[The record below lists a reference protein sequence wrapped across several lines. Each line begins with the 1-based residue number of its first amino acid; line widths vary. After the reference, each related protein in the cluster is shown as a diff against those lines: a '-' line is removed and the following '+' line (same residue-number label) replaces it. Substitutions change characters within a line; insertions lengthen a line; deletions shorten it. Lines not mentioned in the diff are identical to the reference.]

1 MGTNYVTSVA
11 NSAVNSF
18 YIGENGLAF
27 NINYQ
32 NLRNVAAG
40 YKESL

>member
-18 YIGENGLAF
+18 YIGEDGLAF
-27 NINYQ
+27 NKSGLSYATIK
-32 NLRNVAAG
+32 G
-40 YKESL
+40 TTK